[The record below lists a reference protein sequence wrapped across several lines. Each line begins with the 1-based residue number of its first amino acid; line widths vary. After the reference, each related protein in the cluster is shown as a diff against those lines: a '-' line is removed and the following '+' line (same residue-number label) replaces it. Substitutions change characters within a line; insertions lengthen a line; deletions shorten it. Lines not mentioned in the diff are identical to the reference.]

1 MEASLWERVFQAWR
15 LKVTD
20 LINNHRS
27 GIQKTPFSAFSCE
40 EGIMCSGQGTF
51 PKLPRKSGQTPVTS

>member
-20 LINNHRS
+20 LINTHHS
-27 GIQKTPFSAFSCE
+27 WIQKTPFSAFSCE
-40 EGIMCSGQGTF
+40 EGITCSGQGMS
-51 PKLPRKSGQTPVTS
+51 PKLPRKSGPVTS